1 MRVGVVTGGGR
12 GRGRGLQ
19 LPAYGGELMRRRRAG
34 VHPPQAYV
42 LAGGEWRRSVRG
54 MPAVCVGD
62 DWRPGAT
69 DWRCLAGIPVR
80 VWCDEP
86 FGLDLEDHGFGF
98 ALLWALAIEV
108 AAVAAPV
115 RMGWASSD
123 LASGWWESVCPVE
136 LVVDARR
143 LGYADP
149 PPLPAALVAD
159 YRRRVAAYDA
169 ALVAAVTVVPAVPAD
184 AAARIDRARAA
195 ATALG
200 LSLRAA
206 AESADG
212 GAS

>member
-1 MRVGVVTGGGR
+1 MWWQRPFLSPPPNLSR
-12 GRGRGLQ
+12 FQWQRPFPSRLPLPLQ
-19 LPAYGGELMRRRRAG
+19 LQL
-34 VHPPQAYV
+34 Q
-42 LAGGEWRRSVRG
+42 LLW
-54 MPAVCVGD
+54 
-62 DWRPGAT
+62 
-69 DWRCLAGIPVR
+69 
-80 VWCDEP
+80 
-86 FGLDLEDHGFGF
+86 

-108 AAVAAPV
+108 ATVAAPV

-136 LVVDARR
+136 LAVDARR
-143 LGYADP
+143 LGYADL

-169 ALVAAVTVVPAVPAD
+169 ALVAAVPVVPAVPAD

-200 LSLRAA
+200 LLLRAA
-206 AESADG
+206 AESAVG